1 MKFKLF
7 TGSLY
12 SDQDSVLKG
21 VLVSSTRKEEVARRG
36 RARPVLTFSMPG
48 TRDGFN
54 DALKGECESKESKT
68 DMISYH
74 LSFQWLKRNDSKSG
88 VSLSR

>member
-1 MKFKLF
+1 M
-7 TGSLY
+7 
-12 SDQDSVLKG
+12 LKG